1 MDPWIISGI
10 HEVKT
15 IFIILL
21 RFYLPFSLG
30 WHCIDG
36 GKAKTASVLA
46 WVKAAVLIVLVV
58 TYFLLPCSK
67 KKSQVSL
74 KDVFAEVVKIINF
87 IKSTLEYVSL

>member
-1 MDPWIISGI
+1 MDPWIISRI

-15 IFIILL
+15 IFI

-30 WHCIDG
+30 WRCIDG
-36 GKAKTASVLA
+36 GKAKTASALA
-46 WVKAAVLIVLVV
+46 WVKAVVLIVLVV
-58 TYFLLPCSK
+58 TCFFCHVKKK